1 MQGVVTRKQAL
12 AGGWSAKQVRGLLA
26 RGQWQLMH
34 RGVYLTHSGP
44 VAWQER
50 VTAAVLA
57 AGAGAVASEECS
69 LALWGLTDRRPPVVT
84 VAIPAARTLRA
95 DLRGVR
101 VRRRR
106 RLTRAVRSGIPVTG
120 LHQSVLDVLALPRV
134 GDEEVVA
141 LLLRACRPGRSSP
154 AALRAELAHHPRHP
168 RRAELE
174 TVLEA
179 AELGLGSVAEWR
191 YVSDVERAHGLPAM
205 TPQVAV
211 APSGELRGRRE
222 ALPARGEQ
230 YLDLLDRERG
240 VGVEIDGALFHQD
253 RIHLDR
259 ARDRSGLTHGRLTLR
274 AGWSDIVLRPC
285 ELAVEV
291 GLVQMR
297 QGWRGRPRPCSP
309 GCPVGTDPRLAPAP

>member
-12 AGGWSAKQVRGLLA
+12 AAGRSAKQVRGLLA
-26 RGQWQLMH
+26 RRQWQVMH

-44 VAWQER
+44 IVWQER
-50 VTAAVLA
+50 VAAAVLA
-57 AGAGAVASEECS
+57 AGPGAVASEECA
-69 LALWGLTDRRPPVVT
+69 LPLWGLSDRRPPVIT

-106 RLTRAVRSGIPVTG
+106 RLTRAVRSGIPVSG
-120 LHQSVLDVLALPRV
+120 LHQSVLDVLALPRTDD
-134 GDEEVVA
+134 DEMVA

-154 AALRAELAHHPRHP
+154 AVLRAELAHHPSHP

-191 YVSDVERAHGLPAM
+191 YVRDVERPHGLPTM

-211 APSGELRGRRE
+211 APSGELVGTRGATPTE
-222 ALPARGEQ
+222 GLQ
-230 YLDLLDRERG
+230 YLDLLDPERG
-240 VGVEIDGALFHQD
+240 VGVEIDGALFHAD
-253 RIHLDR
+253 REHLDR
-259 ARDRSGLTHGRLTLR
+259 ARDRNGLVQGRAMLR
-274 AGWSDIVLRPC
+274 AGWSDVVLHPC

-291 GLVQMR
+291 ALVQR
-297 QGWRGRPRPCSP
+297 RHGWDGRPGPCSP
-309 GCPVGTDPRLAPAP
+309 SCAFTTDARLVSP

>member
-1 MQGVVTRKQAL
+1 MTRKQAL
-12 AGGWSAKQVRGLLA
+12 AEGRSAKRIRGLVA
-26 RGQWQLMH
+26 RGLWQVMH

-50 VTAAVLA
+50 VAAAVLA
-57 AGAGAVASEECS
+57 AGAGAVASEECA
-69 LALWGLTDRRPPVVT
+69 LPLWGLSERRPPVVT
-84 VAIPAARTLRA
+84 VAIPASRTLRA

-120 LHQSVLDVLALPRV
+120 LHQSVLDVLALPRTDD
-134 GDEEVVA
+134 DEMVA

-168 RRAELE
+168 RRADLE
-174 TVLEA
+174 AVLEA

-191 YVSDVERAHGLPAM
+191 YVRDVERAHGLPTM

-211 APSGELRGRRE
+211 APSGELVGTRGTTPTE
-222 ALPARGEQ
+222 GMQ
-230 YLDLLDRERG
+230 YLDLLDPERG
-240 VGVEIDGALFHQD
+240 VGVEIDGALFHDD
-253 RIHLDR
+253 RVHLDR
-259 ARDRSGLTHGRLTLR
+259 ARDRSGTVQGRVMLR
-274 AGWSDIVLRPC
+274 AGWSDVVLRPC

-291 GLVQMR
+291 ALVQIR
-297 QGWRGRPRPCSP
+297 RGWTGRPRACSP
-309 GCPVGTDPRLAPAP
+309 GCAVAVDARLAR

>member
-1 MQGVVTRKQAL
+1 MTRTQAL
-12 AGGWSAKQVRGLLA
+12 ADGWSAKQVRGLLG

-44 VAWQER
+44 VSWEER
-50 VTAAVLA
+50 VAAAVLA
-57 AGAGAVASEECS
+57 AGAGAVASEGCA
-69 LALWGLTDRRPPVVT
+69 LPLWGLTDRRPPVVT

-120 LHQSVLDVLALPRV
+120 LHQSVLDVLALPRTDD
-134 GDEEVVA
+134 DEMVA

-154 AALRAELAHHPRHP
+154 AALRAELAHHPRHR
-168 RRAELE
+168 RRAELDD
-174 TVLEA
+174 VLEA

-191 YVSDVERAHGLPAM
+191 YVRDVERAHGLPTM

-211 APSGELRGRRE
+211 APSGELVGIRG
-222 ALPARGEQ
+222 ATPTQGLQ
-230 YLDLLDRERG
+230 YLDLLDPERG
-240 VGVEIDGALFHQD
+240 VGVEIDGALFHDD
-253 RIHLDR
+253 RVHLDR
-259 ARDRSGLTHGRLTLR
+259 ARDRSGLVAGRAMLR
-274 AGWSDIVLRPC
+274 AGWSDVVLRPC

-291 GLVQMR
+291 ALVQIR
-297 QGWRGRPRPCSP
+297 HGWPGRPHGCTP
-309 GCPVGTDPRLAPAP
+309 GCALAGDVRLS